1 MIARIRVYF
10 ELTKPRLTAMVI
22 LTTWLGYAFATRPM
36 RYDAHFFHALIGS
49 WLVASGAAALNEYL
63 ERDKDALM
71 RRTQRR
77 PLPQGR
83 LAPAPAFW
91 FGLGISAIG
100 ILELAFFVNPL
111 TCLLSMISIGSYLLV
126 YTPLKT
132 RTSLC
137 TLVGAIPGAIPPM
150 MGWTAARNAIE
161 PGAWALF
168 AILFLWQLP
177 HFLAIAWMY
186 REDYA
191 RAGFPMLPVIDPDG
205 GSTGRMIILYTAVLV
220 PVTLIPARLGLA
232 GFSYFWAALVLGM
245 LFFTY
250 GAFAAFYRTTA
261 NARRLLVAS
270 VLYLPALLTWMAWA
284 KIA

>member
-1 MIARIRVYF
+1 
-10 ELTKPRLTAMVI
+10 MVI
-22 LTTWLGYAFATRPM
+22 LTTWLGYAFATHTM
-36 RYDAHFFHALIGS
+36 RYDAHFYHALIGS

-63 ERDKDALM
+63 ERDRDALM
-71 RRTQRR
+71 RRTRTR
-77 PLPQGR
+77 PLPEHR
-83 LAPAPAFW
+83 VNPEPAFW
-91 FGLGISAIG
+91 FGISISALG
-100 ILELAFFVNPL
+100 VLQLAVFVNPL
-111 TCLLSMISIGSYLLV
+111 TSLLSLISLISYLCV

-137 TLVGAIPGAIPPM
+137 TLAGAIPGAIPPM

-161 PGAWALF
+161 PGAWVLF

-186 REDYA
+186 RDDYA

-205 GSTGRMIILYTAVLV
+205 ASTGRMIILYTAVLV

-232 GFSYFWAALVLGM
+232 GFSYFWAALVLGIV
-245 LFFTY
+245 FFTC
-250 GAFAAFYRTTA
+250 GAFTAFYRTA
-261 NARRLLVAS
+261 AYARRLLLAS
-270 VLYLPALLTWMAWA
+270 VLYLPTLLTWMACS